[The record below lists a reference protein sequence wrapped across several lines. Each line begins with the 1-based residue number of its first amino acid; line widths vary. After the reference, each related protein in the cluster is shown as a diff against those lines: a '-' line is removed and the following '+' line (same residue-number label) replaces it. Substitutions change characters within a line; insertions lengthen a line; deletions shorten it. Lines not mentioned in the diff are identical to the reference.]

1 MAPKETKHLIMVK
14 VDNRP
19 GVLSRITGLFTRRGY
34 NIESLVTGMTE
45 DPKVYHITVTVI
57 GTDDDVELLARQLER
72 CMEVIDV
79 KCDGGEDWEFVSRE
93 MVLIRVPCDDPE
105 KRVEILNVCSLIGC
119 RSAGVGKKSVVVEVA
134 GDSAQLNAA
143 LRSFELFGDVE
154 VIHSGTVG
162 IDMN

>member
-1 MAPKETKHLIMVK
+1 MAAKESKHLIMVK

-34 NIESLVTGMTE
+34 NIESLVTGMTQ
-45 DPKVYHITVTVI
+45 DAGVYHITVTMI
-57 GTDDDVELLARQLER
+57 GTDDEVELLARQLER

-93 MVLIRVPCDDPE
+93 MLLIRVPCNTPE
-105 KRVEILNVCSLIGC
+105 KRVEILNVCSLVNC
-119 RSAGVGKKSVVVEVA
+119 RTAGVGKESVIVEVA
-134 GDSAQLNAA
+134 GDNSSVNAA
-143 LRSFELFGDVE
+143 LRAFELFGEIE

>member
-1 MAPKETKHLIMVK
+1 MATKETKHLIMVK

-34 NIESLVTGMTE
+34 NIESLVTGMT
-45 DPKVYHITVTVI
+45 DTPGVYHITVTVI

-79 KCDGGEDWEFVSRE
+79 KCDGGDDWEFVSRE
-93 MVLIRVPCDDPE
+93 MILMRIPCDSPE
-105 KRVEILNVCSLIGC
+105 KRVEILNICSLIGC
-119 RSAGVGKKSVVVEVA
+119 RTAGVGKNSVIVEAA
-134 GDSAQLNAA
+134 GDSAAVTAA
-143 LRSFELFGDVE
+143 LRAFELFGDVE

>member
-1 MAPKETKHLIMVK
+1 MAAKESKHLIMVK

-34 NIESLVTGMTE
+34 NIESLVTGMTSAP
-45 DPKVYHITVTVI
+45 DVYHITVTVI

-93 MVLIRVPCDDPE
+93 MLLIRVPCDTPE

-119 RSAGVGKKSVVVEVA
+119 RSAGVGKGSVIIEVA
-134 GDSAQLNAA
+134 GDSATVNAA
-143 LRSFELFGDVE
+143 LRSFELFGDIE

>member
-1 MAPKETKHLIMVK
+1 MAAKETKHLIMVK

-34 NIESLVTGMTE
+34 NIESLVTGMTHE
-45 DPKVYHITVTVI
+45 EGVYHITVTVI

-93 MVLIRVPCDDPE
+93 MLLIRVPCTTPE
-105 KRVEILNVCSLIGC
+105 KRVEVLNVCSLLGC
-119 RSAGVGKKSVVVEVA
+119 KSAGVGKKSVVVEVA
-134 GDSAQLNAA
+134 GDAPTVTAA
-143 LRSFELFGDVE
+143 LRAFEIFGDIE

-162 IDMN
+162 IDMK

>member
-1 MAPKETKHLIMVK
+1 MAVKESKHLIMVK

-34 NIESLVTGMTE
+34 NIESLVTGMTA
-45 DPKVYHITVTVI
+45 DPAVYHITVTVI

-93 MVLIRVPCDDPE
+93 MLLIRVPCTSPE
-105 KRVEILNVCSLIGC
+105 KRVEILNVCSLTGC
-119 RSAGVGKKSVVVEVA
+119 RSAGVGRGSVIVEVA
-134 GDSAQLNAA
+134 GDPSSVTAA
-143 LRSFELFGDVE
+143 LRAFEMFGSID

-162 IDMN
+162 IDMY

>member
-1 MAPKETKHLIMVK
+1 MAQKETKHLIMVK

-34 NIESLVTGMTE
+34 NIESLVTGMTRE
-45 DPKVYHITVTVI
+45 EGIYHITVTVI
-57 GTDDDVELLARQLER
+57 GTDDDARLLARQLER

-93 MVLIRVPCDDPE
+93 MLLIRVPCSSPE

-119 RSAGVGKKSVVVEVA
+119 KSAGVGKKSVIVEVA
-134 GDSAQLNAA
+134 GDSATVNAA
-143 LRSFELFGDVE
+143 LRSFELFGDIE

>member
-1 MAPKETKHLIMVK
+1 MAAKETKHLIMVK

-34 NIESLVTGMTE
+34 NIESLVTGMTG
-45 DPKVYHITVTVI
+45 DKNVYHITVTVI

-79 KCDGGEDWEFVSRE
+79 KCDGGDDWEFVSRE
-93 MVLIRVPCDDPE
+93 MLLIRVPCATPE
-105 KRVEILNVCSLIGC
+105 KRVEILNVCSLLGC
-119 RSAGVGKKSVVVEVA
+119 KSAGVGKKSVIVEVA
-134 GDSAQLNAA
+134 GDNACINAA
-143 LRSFELFGDVE
+143 LRSFEIFGEIE

>member
-1 MAPKETKHLIMVK
+1 MAAKEDKHLIMVK

-34 NIESLVTGMTE
+34 NIESLVTGMTAN
-45 DPKVYHITVTVI
+45 PNVYHITVSVI

-79 KCDGGEDWEFVSRE
+79 KCDKGEDWEFVSRE
-93 MVLIRVPCDDPE
+93 MLLIRVPCTTPE
-105 KRVEILNVCSLIGC
+105 KRVEILNVSSLLGC
-119 RSAGVGKKSVVVEVA
+119 RNAGVGKNSVIIEVA
-134 GDSAQLNAA
+134 GDSATINAA
-143 LRSFELFGDVE
+143 LRSFELFGDID

-162 IDMN
+162 IDMY

>member
-1 MAPKETKHLIMVK
+1 MAQKETKHLIMVK

-45 DPKVYHITVTVI
+45 DPTVYHITVTVI

-93 MVLIRVPCDDPE
+93 MVLIRVPCDTPE

-119 RSAGVGKKSVVVEVA
+119 RNAGVGKKSVVVEVA
-134 GDSAQLNAA
+134 GDSAMLNAA
-143 LRSFELFGDVE
+143 LRSFELFGNIE